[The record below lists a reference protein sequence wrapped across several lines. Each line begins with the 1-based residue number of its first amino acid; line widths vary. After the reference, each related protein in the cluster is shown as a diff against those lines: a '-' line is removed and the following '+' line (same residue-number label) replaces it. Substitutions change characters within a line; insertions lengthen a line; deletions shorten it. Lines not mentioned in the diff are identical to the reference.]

1 MFFRI
6 TDFTLLTIAIGFF
19 FVGLHSLIWGGATW
33 DENARIVKAI
43 CGWLLVFIF
52 ILIIGYDQRR
62 ITRAHDFT
70 IPAEELSNTE
80 LYYRELELDRQKER
94 KDTIK
99 RANKLTNEL
108 DLVE

>member
-1 MFFRI
+1 MFFKM
-6 TDFTLLTIAIGFF
+6 TNFTLLTIVIGFF
-19 FVGLHSLIWGGATW
+19 FTGFHSLIWGGTLW
-33 DENARIVKAI
+33 DEKARIVKAI
-43 CGWLLVFIF
+43 CGWLLLFIF

-62 ITRAHDFT
+62 VTRAHDFA

-80 LYYRELELDRQKER
+80 LYYRELELDRQKAR